1 MLSGSMKPVGV
12 EIWTSRSIPPPQP
25 NTRVALDHSAPI
37 SHLAL
42 RSHSDRSRTR
52 TRSLGSRI
60 LVLRA
65 AAEDLPVRAARGVAW
80 GSVRSWLVICLVAS
94 QRYFSEEP
102 WWEEPTRAGSPT
114 FELTHSLTHSLTQ
127 ASLLACLLHSLI
139 THTESDFFACNLGA
153 EIQVLKREN
162 HGVPSEATAR
172 ATSLARIC
180 NITERNGVRAI
191 AFPAGQ
197 AGDASLRHFLDSRGS
212 LGFARTA

>member
-1 MLSGSMKPVGV
+1 MPIVPQTTGVRGKKRRAPEGAAPAAASAAAPSAAPSPPKPHACTWPGCFKSFLKPCHQARHMLTHDLDLVGPRPVGGRRQVERAVLSAGHHVAVNAERRPCRCSTKICAERPHVVRMLSGSMKPVGV

-94 QRYFSEEP
+94 
-102 WWEEPTRAGSPT
+102 A
-114 FELTHSLTHSLTQ
+114 L
-127 ASLLACLLHSLI
+127 
-139 THTESDFFACNLGA
+139 FF
-153 EIQVLKREN
+153 
-162 HGVPSEATAR
+162 
-172 ATSLARIC
+172 
-180 NITERNGVRAI
+180 
-191 AFPAGQ
+191 
-197 AGDASLRHFLDSRGS
+197 
-212 LGFARTA
+212 